1 MVSLHDGMMLFHG
14 SYAPIGGISL
24 DKCATGKDFGR
35 GFYLTSDR
43 EQAHAFIRTSLAKAK
58 RIGIVAPDHQHGY
71 VSAFRFDAPK
81 SPLRVFEF
89 PTADSQWLRFVA
101 LNRRKNLADKLSATF
116 NSTLLN
122 ADVIIGKTANDA
134 TNPVIT
140 AYLNGIYGAPQSA
153 EAAAMAIS
161 LLLPERLK
169 DQYCFLTERAVECL
183 QLIGVS
189 HFES

>member
-1 MVSLHDGMMLFHG
+1 MVSLHDGMTLFHG
-14 SYAPIGGISL
+14 SYAPIGGIDL
-24 DKCATGKDFGR
+24 EKCATGKDFGR
-35 GFYLTSDR
+35 GFYLTSDKT
-43 EQAHAFIRTSLAKAK
+43 QARSFIRTSLAKAK

-71 VSAFRFDAPK
+71 ATAFRFNAPEP
-81 SPLRVFEF
+81 PLRTFEF

-101 LNRRKNLADKLSATF
+101 LNRRKSLVEKLSVALDPA
-116 NSTLLN
+116 LLN
-122 ADVIIGKTANDA
+122 ADVIIGKIANDA

-140 AYLNGIYGAPQSA
+140 AYLNGIYGVPQSA
-153 EAAAMAIS
+153 EAAQIAIG

-169 DQYCFLTERAVECL
+169 DQYCFLSERAVECL